1 MADAKTTKAEPAAAA
16 VPADF
21 PLSLEEFCSRLS
33 ASDRRVE
40 LITAFARSEKAL
52 GFVKDT
58 ESAYSARFAAFIKT
72 PA

>member
-1 MADAKTTKAEPAAAA
+1 MADAKTTKAEPAVSAE
-16 VPADF
+16 F
-21 PLSLEEFCSRLS
+21 PLPLEEFCARLS

-40 LITAFARSEKAL
+40 LITAFARGEKAL

-58 ESAYSARFAAFIKT
+58 ESAYRKRFAAFIKT